1 MTSRVAVLLCTY
13 NGGRYLA
20 EQLASIHGQS
30 HPDWQV
36 WASDDASTDDTRSLL
51 ARTRAAWRDDR
62 LTVLAGPAQGFI
74 ANFLSLACNPDIRA
88 PYFAYADQDD
98 IWEADKFA
106 RALAWLCAVPADVP
120 ALYCGRTRLIEE
132 DGTEAGL
139 SPLFVRRPPS
149 FRNALVQS
157 IAGGNTMVFNA
168 AARALLMEAGP
179 AVRPISHDWWTY
191 QLVTGCGGRVFYD
204 TTPSVRYRKHGRQV
218 FGSNVGLIP
227 RLQRAVLA
235 MGGRFKT
242 WTETNTTALRTM
254 RHRFTPENQR
264 IFDLLCAARRGSLA
278 RRLVALKQS
287 GIHRQGLVDNVGLY
301 TTVVLK
307 RL

>member
-1 MTSRVAVLLCTY
+1 MSDRIAVLLCTY
-13 NGGRYLA
+13 NGGKYLA
-20 EQLASIHGQS
+20 EQLESIHGQS

-36 WASDDASTDDTRSLL
+36 WASDDASTDDTRVVLE
-51 ARTRAAWRDDR
+51 RTRAAWGDVRFA
-62 LTVLAGPAQGFI
+62 VVPGPAKGFI
-74 ANFLSLACNPDIRA
+74 ANFLSLVCNPEIQA

-98 IWEADKFA
+98 VWEADKFT
-106 RALAWLCAVPADVP
+106 RALEWLRTIPPHVP

-132 DGTEAGL
+132 DGAEAGL

-179 AVRPISHDWWTY
+179 SVRPISHDWWTY
-191 QLVTGCGGRVFYD
+191 QLVTGCGGEVFYD
-204 TTPSVRYRKHGRQV
+204 TAPSVRYRKHGEQV
-218 FGSNVGLIP
+218 FGSNFGLVP

-235 MGGRFKT
+235 MGGRFKI
-242 WTETNTTALRTM
+242 WTETNTTALRTI

-264 IFDLLCAARRGSLA
+264 IFDLLCAARQGNLA

-287 GIHRQGLVDNVGLY
+287 GIHRQGRVDNVGLY
-301 TTVVLK
+301 TTVLLN